1 MNTVKELAKK
11 WYKIIGFPEK
21 FDKGFYNLL
30 NEETDLQPMK
40 FEEYDL
46 ISNRPN
52 KCKNL
57 IMFLYFCEEL
67 SQKYKE
73 KGIPHE
79 ILLNTIDDFI
89 ISVERQYDIDGRV
102 GVVMASVL
110 AKHLSMKLFRLG
122 SLQFAM
128 EEIPVDV
135 PEKGIIKGTPVMD
148 IHIPMDGSIKRE
160 ELSRSFNLAE
170 EFFGEFFPD
179 YRYDY
184 YMCHSWLLDE
194 TLKKFL
200 KEGSNILEFQK
211 LFYPVFGKEDDAILR
226 FMFKYHIESREELED
241 CPATTNFA
249 KDVKEYALSGG
260 KFYNVLGIFE
270 RDKTGGLL

>member
-1 MNTVKELAKK
+1 MNSVKEIAEK

-21 FDKGFYNLL
+21 FDEGFYKLL
-30 NEETDLQPMK
+30 NEETELQPMK
-40 FEEYDL
+40 FEDYDL
-46 ISNRPN
+46 IANRPE

-89 ISVERQYDIDGRV
+89 ISVERQYDIDGSI
-102 GVVMASVL
+102 GIVMASVL

-122 SLQFAM
+122 RLQFCM
-128 EEIPVDV
+128 EEISVDV
-135 PEKGIIKGTPVMD
+135 PEKGIVKGTKVMD
-148 IHIPMDGSIKRE
+148 LHIPIGGSITKE
-160 ELSRSFNLAE
+160 ELNTSFKIAE

-184 YMCHSWLLDE
+184 YMCHSWLLDK
-194 TLKKFL
+194 TLKQFL
-200 KEGSNILEFQK
+200 KEESNIIRFQNM
-211 LFYPVFGKEDDAILR
+211 FCHISEKEDDAILR
-226 FMFKYHIESREELED
+226 FMFKYHIEKREELHE
-241 CPATTNFA
+241 CTANTQFA
-249 KDVKEYALSGG
+249 KSVKEYALSGG
-260 KFYNVLGIFE
+260 KFYNVLGICHRNDVFKE
-270 RDKTGGLL
+270 

>member
-135 PEKGIIKGTPVMD
+135 PEKGIVKGTPVMD

-160 ELSRSFNLAE
+160 ELSRSFKLAE
-170 EFFGEFFPD
+170 EFFEKYFP
-179 YRYDY
+179 YYHYDY

-200 KEGSNILEFQK
+200 PEESNIIKFQNLFHPVLE
-211 LFYPVFGKEDDAILR
+211 PEDDAILR
-226 FMFKYHIESREELED
+226 FMFKYHIEKREELNE
-241 CPATTNFA
+241 CIATTHFA
-249 KDVKEYALSGG
+249 KNVKEYALSGG
-260 KFYNVLGIFE
+260 KFYNVLGVCHRNDVFKE
-270 RDKTGGLL
+270 